1 MKITNEGSDAR
12 EYPTLGVILKAGE
25 SYEDSTAKITPAKST
40 PVEPEIIEPSA
51 SSDSTVEEVK

>member
-12 EYPTLGVILKAGE
+12 EYPTLGVILEAGK
-25 SYEDSTAKITPAKST
+25 SFDDSVKITPTKET
-40 PVEPEIIEPSA
+40 PAPSA

>member
-12 EYPTLGVILKAGE
+12 EYPTLGVILEAGA
-25 SYEDSTAKITPAKST
+25 SVDDATAKITPAKET
-40 PVEPEIIEPSA
+40 PAPSA

>member
-12 EYPTLGVILKAGE
+12 EYPTLGVILEAGK
-25 SYEDSTAKITPAKST
+25 SFEDSTAKIAPVKENPA
-40 PVEPEIIEPSA
+40 PSA

>member
-12 EYPTLGVILKAGE
+12 EYPTLGVILEAGK
-25 SYEDSTAKITPAKST
+25 SFDDSVKIA
-40 PVEPEIIEPSA
+40 PVKETPSA

>member
-1 MKITNEGSDAR
+1 MKITNEGNDAR

-25 SYEDSTAKITPAKST
+25 SVDDSTAKITPAKES
-40 PVEPEIIEPSA
+40 PAIIESSA

>member
-25 SYEDSTAKITPAKST
+25 SYDDAKAKAFPNPTAPLAS
-40 PVEPEIIEPSA
+40 SA
-51 SSDSTVEEVK
+51 ASDSTVEEVK

>member
-25 SYEDSTAKITPAKST
+25 SFDDSTAKITPVKETT
-40 PVEPEIIEPSA
+40 PAPSA